1 MSALPVVFVVTSTGK
16 QYEAVRWVW
25 LTGNL
30 FSFHAAAVQVHLSVD
45 VHTLTAPWTLGARM
59 ILRAPAL

>member
-1 MSALPVVFVVTSTGK
+1 MAIHQLIAI
-16 QYEAVRWVW
+16 EAVRWVW

-30 FSFHAAAVQVHLSVD
+30 SLLDAAAVQTHLSVD

-59 ILRAPAL
+59 ILRAPTLC